1 MSADRK
7 GGGGKERPGRPSAT
21 EPEGDVAS
29 LAPEDAGKHPI
40 KVTRAG
46 EPGSHPDTR
55 STAAAT
61 RSN

>member
-1 MSADRK
+1 MSADRN
-7 GGGGKERPGRPSAT
+7 GGEAQDGPVPPPTT
-21 EPEGDVAS
+21 EPKDHVAS

-46 EPGSHPDTR
+46 EPGSRPDTR

-61 RSN
+61 RTT

>member
-7 GGGGKERPGRPSAT
+7 GGEAKDRPLQSSTT
-21 EPEGDVAS
+21 EPEGHVAS

-40 KVTRAG
+40 QVTRAG
-46 EPGSHPDTR
+46 EPGSRPDTR

-61 RSN
+61 RST